1 VIHRLAFVGPGKVG
15 LAIGY
20 ALQQSDA
27 VDELAYYGRRP
38 EPPGHPL
45 FVRAAAEYHFGLEPL
60 RAGTE
65 AVLLTVPDDALPEVA
80 HALASQGPAPGG
92 CAALHCSG
100 ALSAELLAPL
110 HARGFAVGSLHPL
123 QAIAHP
129 LTGAE
134 RLPGSAFAVSG
145 EPEAAAVA
153 RRLVAA
159 LGGRVLEVAV
169 SRRPAYHAAAVLASN
184 GLAALLA
191 AAGRL
196 LVQSGVA
203 ADEALPALLPLVRGS
218 VSNFEEMGIG
228 QGLTGPVSRGD
239 LETVRLHLATL
250 AGRDRLLYRAL
261 SRELTELAA
270 ERGDPE
276 YPADELRTLLR
287 EGP

>member
-1 VIHRLAFVGPGKVG
+1 VG
-15 LAIGY
+15 LALGY
-20 ALQQSDA
+20 ALQQANA
-27 VDELAYYGRRP
+27 VDELVYYGRRP

-45 FVRAAAEYHFGLEPL
+45 FVRAAAEYRFGLGPL
-60 RAGTE
+60 GAGTE
-65 AVLLTVPDDALPEVA
+65 GVLLTVPDDVLPELA
-80 HALASQGPAPGG
+80 HALAAQGPAPAG

-110 HARGFAVGSLHPL
+110 HARGFAVGSMHPL

-134 RLPGSAFAVSG
+134 RLPGSAFAISG
-145 EPEAAAVA
+145 EPEAAAFA
-153 RRLVAA
+153 RRLVAS

-196 LVQSGVA
+196 LIQSGVPSG
-203 ADEALPALLPLVRGS
+203 DALPALLPLVRGS
-218 VSNFEEMGIG
+218 LANFEELGIA

-250 AGRDRLLYRAL
+250 SGRDRPLYRAL
-261 SRELTELAA
+261 SRELTELAS
-270 ERGDPE
+270 ERGDPDF
-276 YPADELRTLLR
+276 PVDELRALLR
-287 EGP
+287 EGS